1 MVSGYISE
9 SLAKDL
15 VETLKRTEKKVGR
28 IKKPIEGVPFTSAG
42 FVDGS
47 YALEER
53 RGACLVLL
61 SVATVIVRGGNME
74 GGLKGNREPII
85 HILVPKTYSESRSS
99 LLMAMLELIAALE
112 MVKKGVEAVFLDGSY
127 TSELMEPFGFAEDVY
142 YAFSRLR
149 SLVDWSLVEE
159 HGEKAVA
166 CFEEILSD
174 NIGVREKSLRILS
187 AIGSHSDKLYRFLT
201 RKEHGTQGEKET
213 LDFAVVY
220 IEETAYLSALKNL
233 LGLAEASGT
242 GLFWVAKDTESRYIT
257 EQEGITGWLN
267 DVMLLDYAWRDLE
280 KVYTLLEGKEF
291 GMPRGHIAC
300 RKLVEEV
307 YSRWSEYGVAYIKL
321 AKYGVVMQF
330 SFPKF
335 SSKKLLDALE
345 TLASLADNMRG
356 YPRPL
361 NYVHNLAVLDASLPC
376 LIADEMY
383 RRAGPND
390 IFRFMLKPSGRSLLG
405 LK

>member
-15 VETLKRTEKKVGR
+15 VETLKRTEKKVGK

-61 SVATVIVRGGNME
+61 SAATVIVRGGNMK

-112 MVKKGVEAVFLDGSY
+112 IVKKGVEAVFLDGSY

-149 SLVDWSLVEE
+149 SPVDWSLVEE

-187 AIGSHSDKLYRFLT
+187 AIGSHSDKLYRLLT
-201 RKEHGTQGEKET
+201 RKEHGTQGEKEA

-233 LGLAEASGT
+233 LGLAEALGI

-257 EQEGITGWLN
+257 EREGITGWLN

-280 KVYTLLEGKEF
+280 KVYTLLEGKKF
-291 GMPRGHIAC
+291 GMPHGHIAC

-307 YSRWSEYGVAYIKL
+307 YSRWSEYGVAYFKL

-361 NYVHNLAVLDASLPC
+361 NYVHNLAVLDSSLPC